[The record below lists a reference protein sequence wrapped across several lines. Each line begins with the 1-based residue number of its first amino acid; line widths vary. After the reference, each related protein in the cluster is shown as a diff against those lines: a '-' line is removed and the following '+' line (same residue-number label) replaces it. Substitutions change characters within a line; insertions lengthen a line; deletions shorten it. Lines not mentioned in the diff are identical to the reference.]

1 MIGIGQT
8 VSTREVEWDR
18 LLRTALKVF
27 GGSVVS
33 RTVVL
38 VPICALALLVLAGLI
53 ILLRR
58 GSRLLLFIISGV
70 AGLVWITPW
79 TNQFTRYLMPLTC
92 FFTIAA
98 VLALSRIA
106 GPLLGWERHRLITPA
121 RVAISGILLAM
132 FAVES
137 YSTIRYFRHR
147 ASSDGIVFLPGNNGN
162 GFRLFGHDRGWQAWD
177 ECANWLHKQARS
189 DAIVATS
196 APHLLYLYTGLHAVF
211 PPMEADPAR
220 ERRLLETVP
229 ISYLITDSFEFMD
242 ASRRYALPAIEDDPA
257 RWQVIHSF
265 GATKI
270 YGH

>member
-1 MIGIGQT
+1 MDEP
-8 VSTREVEWDR
+8 VY
-18 LLRTALKVF
+18 AL
-27 GGSVVS
+27 SNA
-33 RTVVL
+33 TY
-38 VPICALALLVLAGLI
+38 
-53 ILLRR
+53 
-58 GSRLLLFIISGV
+58 LLLHNCRSSGV
-70 AGLVWITPW
+70 VPD
-79 TNQFTRYLMPLTC
+79 C
-92 FFTIAA
+92 
-98 VLALSRIA
+98 
-106 GPLLGWERHRLITPA
+106 GPAPRLERHRLIIPA

-242 ASRRYALPAIEDDPA
+242 ASRRYALPAIEDDPCPVA
-257 RWQVIHSF
+257 GHSL
-265 GATKI
+265 I
-270 YGH
+270 WRN